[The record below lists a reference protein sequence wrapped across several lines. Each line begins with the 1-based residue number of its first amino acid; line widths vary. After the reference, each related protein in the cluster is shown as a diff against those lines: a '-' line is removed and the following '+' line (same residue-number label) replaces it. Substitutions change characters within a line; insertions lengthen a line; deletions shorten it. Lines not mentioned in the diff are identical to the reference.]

1 MATLLIVAPV
11 FALIAAG
18 YAAVL
23 FRFVSESAHKGISEF
38 AFSIAIPALLFRT
51 IVVSEFPDI
60 SPVRMWGAYYGAL
73 AIIWIAALA
82 ISALL
87 RARREERQ
95 DGVVFAIGSVYGNIV
110 MLGIPLVLSALGN
123 EAAGPMALILSVNTP
138 LLWLCGIL
146 QMELVSR
153 KRTGSALSVIR
164 PVLTDLA
171 RNPLM
176 LAIGFGV
183 VWRFTGLG
191 LTPVVDRT
199 IELLA
204 QAGSPTALIALG
216 INLFRFEVKGEKLSI
231 LVMCALKLLA
241 MPAAAFVL
249 AKLLDLPPLAAGVIV
264 LFAAMPTGA
273 NAYIFAVQYQRLV
286 NPVSGAV
293 ALGTLLA
300 AVTLPVVVWVVAGSR

>member
-1 MATLLIVAPV
+1 MPRCC
-11 FALIAAG
+11 FA
-18 YAAVL
+18 
-23 FRFVSESAHKGISEF
+23 S
-38 AFSIAIPALLFRT
+38 
-51 IVVSEFPDI
+51 
-60 SPVRMWGAYYGAL
+60 SPR
-73 AIIWIAALA
+73 
-82 ISALL
+82 
-87 RARREERQ
+87 
-95 DGVVFAIGSVYGNIV
+95 
-110 MLGIPLVLSALGN
+110 PLSALGN

-138 LLWLCGIL
+138 LLWLCGTL

-153 KRTGSALSVIR
+153 KQTGSALSVIS
-164 PVLTDLA
+164 PVLADLA

-183 VWRFTGLG
+183 IWRFTGLG
-191 LTPVVDRT
+191 LHPVVDRT

-204 QAGSPTALIALG
+204 QAGSPAALIALG

-231 LVMCALKLLA
+231 LAMSALKLLA
-241 MPAAAFVL
+241 MPAAAYLL
-249 AKLLDLPPLAAGVIV
+249 AKLLDLPPQAAGVVVV

-300 AVTLPVVVWVVAGSR
+300 AVTLPVVVWVVAGVR